1 MLEIQGPSVDYLD
14 KVFRR
19 KNTILLRNKV
29 RIFYVCAELKDPFH
43 IFHICPL
50 LMMHSVPQTHRQWVL
65 KASHLS
71 TTQFKPQ
78 SGLLVFFISL
88 TLYLI
93 YSKTCFPKILNLQMK
108 KTPPPAGF
116 RSRTVFASTDATHRC
131 ATPTVTLQTNRMT
144 DPCASVID
152 QWVKH
157 LQTAW

>member
-1 MLEIQGPSVDYLD
+1 MNPYISCV
-14 KVFRR
+14 
-19 KNTILLRNKV
+19 
-29 RIFYVCAELKDPFH
+29 
-43 IFHICPL
+43 
-50 LMMHSVPQTHRQWVL
+50 
-65 KASHLS
+65 
-71 TTQFKPQ
+71 
-78 SGLLVFFISL
+78 FISL

-131 ATPTVTLQTNRMT
+131 ATPTVTPQTNRMT

>member
-1 MLEIQGPSVDYLD
+1 MNSARVAGRVLPQARRLLASSIFVTLTLISTALVASGRHGRCSGTHLDCQAVMLEIQGPSVDYLD

-29 RIFYVCAELKDPFH
+29 WIFYVCAELKDPFH

-78 SGLLVFFISL
+78 SGLLVFKVIKKSSL
-88 TLYLI
+88 
-93 YSKTCFPKILNLQMK
+93 
-108 KTPPPAGF
+108 
-116 RSRTVFASTDATHRC
+116 
-131 ATPTVTLQTNRMT
+131 
-144 DPCASVID
+144 
-152 QWVKH
+152 
-157 LQTAW
+157 